1 MNEDPVVTEV
11 RRIREER
18 ARRFGYDIHK
28 IFADIMARGNAAD
41 SSHPI
46 AEDAGQWVEGVAARE
61 ARTVREEPPGR
72 E

>member
-1 MNEDPVVTEV
+1 MNEDPIVTEV

-28 IFADIMARGNAAD
+28 IFADIMARSNAAD

-46 AEDAGQWVEGVAARE
+46 VEDADKWAETDLL
-61 ARTVREEPPGR
+61 TVREEPR
-72 E
+72 KE